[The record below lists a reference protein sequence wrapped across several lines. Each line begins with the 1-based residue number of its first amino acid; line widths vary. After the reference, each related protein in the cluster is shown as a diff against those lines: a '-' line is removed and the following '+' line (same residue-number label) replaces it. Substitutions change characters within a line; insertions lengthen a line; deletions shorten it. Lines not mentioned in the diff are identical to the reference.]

1 MEKTNNFENKIKAF
15 FKELKNS
22 KQSLEVEIKDGGK
35 KVGVLE
41 FVNINVSQ
49 NPKIIRCF
57 AKWRRNNQWYFPS
70 QFKVT
75 IPGTRIWAKK
85 GLIDKEDRILFL
97 IKDMQGKL
105 IGHIGLYSFDFKNKT
120 CEIDNVV
127 RGEKGSPGIMTP
139 ALNALINW
147 TFENLKIKDL
157 YLRVFSDNP
166 KAISLYERCNFS
178 HENLIPLKKR
188 IEDATVIWEEI
199 FEDSIPERSFL
210 KMKYIK

>member
-22 KQSLEVEIKDGGK
+22 KRPLEVEIIGEGK

-41 FVNINVSQ
+41 FVTINVSQ
-49 NPKIIRCF
+49 HQKIIMYF
-57 AKWRRNNQWYFPS
+57 AKWRRNSQWYFPS

-85 GLIDKEDRILFL
+85 SLIDKEDRILFL

-105 IGHIGLYSFDFKNKT
+105 IGHIGLYSFDFKNET

-127 RGEKGSPGIMTP
+127 RGEKGTPGIMTS

-147 TFENLKIKDL
+147 TFENLRIKDL
-157 YLRVFSDNP
+157 YLRVFSDNQ

-188 IEDATVIWEEI
+188 VENSTVFWEET
-199 FEDSIPERSFL
+199 FEDSIPEKSFL